1 MCKVVVLFIK
11 PIAFLPFSLLSASSF
26 LKLPITFSIKR
37 ETRQFHVV
45 VEKEK
50 KMYQEVFFTCKVV
63 LLLI

>member
-1 MCKVVVLFIK
+1 MYAKRDVIHAQSCCFVYQTYC
-11 PIAFLPFSLLSASSF
+11 FLPFSLLSPSSL

-50 KMYQEVFFTCKVV
+50 MYQR
-63 LLLI
+63 